1 MLRAVV
7 ASGSTLGKKVKQVM
21 DSGQVRKTSDH
32 VQNAS
37 SQCELAIVITILIL
51 KHFFLGMCV

>member
-1 MLRAVV
+1 M

-37 SQCELAIVITILIL
+37 SQCVLAIVITLLIL
-51 KHFFLGMCV
+51 KHFF